1 MIAGDSDSPLIGRR
15 VKLLRAMTNPGS
27 KWLPVEDGMPAGLE
41 GTITYADMS
50 GPLQF
55 QQLGVRWDN
64 GRTLGLIPHVDA
76 FELLPVVEEAA
87 HAST

>member
-1 MIAGDSDSPLIGRR
+1 MSESDDALVGRR
-15 VKLLRAMTNPGS
+15 VRLLLSMKNPGS
-27 KWLPVEDGMPAGLE
+27 KWLPEEEGMPAGLE
-41 GTITYADMS
+41 GTITYASLS

-76 FELLPVVEEAA
+76 FELLPETEGAVNV
-87 HAST
+87 S